1 MGASE
6 AAFFARP
13 STSLACSNLIRS
25 FLATLASWRFL
36 LATLASWRFLL
47 APWRF
52 SLFPR
57 SSIVEQESGGDS
69 ALALRSSRHI
79 KLEARAADSLEVFDP
94 DRVIPRLQGQ

>member
-6 AAFFARP
+6 AAFFTRP
-13 STSLACSNLIRS
+13 STSLAGSYLIRS
-25 FLATLASWRFL
+25 FLAS
-36 LATLASWRFLL
+36 LASWRFLL

-52 SLFPR
+52 SFFPR

-69 ALALRSSRHI
+69 AFALRSSRHI